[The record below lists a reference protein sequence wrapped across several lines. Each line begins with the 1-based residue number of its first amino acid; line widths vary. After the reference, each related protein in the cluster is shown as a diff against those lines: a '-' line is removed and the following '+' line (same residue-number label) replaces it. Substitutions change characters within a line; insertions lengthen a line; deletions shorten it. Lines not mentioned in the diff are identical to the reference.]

1 MTMSTMSIL
10 LLLHEPREGS
20 KVKLRTFQEA
30 DITSAYLGWL
40 NDPVV
45 VRFSDQR
52 FRRHTAESSSQY
64 LSTFTGSD
72 NHFLAICDCDSNI
85 MVGTLTV
92 YHNVLYGTADIGIM
106 VGDPG
111 TWGKGVGLDAFQ
123 TMVFA
128 LERSGAVR
136 KVTAGTLAVNIGMV
150 RIMQK
155 AGFEWE
161 ATRKEQVLIEGK
173 PVDVVY
179 YAKFFHA

>member
-1 MTMSTMSIL
+1 
-10 LLLHEPREGS
+10 
-20 KVKLRTFQEA
+20 
-30 DITSAYLGWL
+30 
-40 NDPVV
+40 
-45 VRFSDQR
+45 
-52 FRRHTAESSSQY
+52 
-64 LSTFTGSD
+64 
-72 NHFLAICDCDSNI
+72 
-85 MVGTLTV
+85 
-92 YHNVLYGTADIGIM
+92 M